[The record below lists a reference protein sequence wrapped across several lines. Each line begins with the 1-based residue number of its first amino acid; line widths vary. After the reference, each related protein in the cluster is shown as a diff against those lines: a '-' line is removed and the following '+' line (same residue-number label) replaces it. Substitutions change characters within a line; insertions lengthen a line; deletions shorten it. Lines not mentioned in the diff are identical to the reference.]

1 MAGSVLL
8 KFFFFPLLPSMRGAD
23 IALIVYDVTSKETA
37 ETVSYWLEEL
47 RQSGEELGL
56 SRSFF

>member
-1 MAGSVLL
+1 
-8 KFFFFPLLPSMRGAD
+8 MRGAD

-56 SRSFF
+56 ARSFFLKKKKQTNSSLIFS